1 MGIDG
6 RGYYR
11 SLLPAAVRAESGLT
25 VFVGAAFLAVADGL
39 GVAFLA
45 MAVCRVTET
54 VEPDTRVF
62 DDGLGVGDFEGWVFL
77 VAVACFDAG
86 LRPRPLATTLS
97 TPGPGIRLVCPPES
111 QRTLISR

>member
-11 SLLPAAVRAESGLT
+11 ALLPAAVRGESWLG
-25 VFVGAAFLAVADGL
+25 VFVGAAFLAVADAL

-45 MAVCRVTET
+45 MAVYRVAET
-54 VEPDTRVF
+54 VDPDTRVF
-62 DDGLGVGDFEGWVFL
+62 DDGLGVSDFDGWVFL

-86 LRPRPLATTLS
+86 LRPRPLAITLS
-97 TPGPGIRLVCPPES
+97 TPGQGSGLFAHPNPTAP
-111 QRTLISR
+111 